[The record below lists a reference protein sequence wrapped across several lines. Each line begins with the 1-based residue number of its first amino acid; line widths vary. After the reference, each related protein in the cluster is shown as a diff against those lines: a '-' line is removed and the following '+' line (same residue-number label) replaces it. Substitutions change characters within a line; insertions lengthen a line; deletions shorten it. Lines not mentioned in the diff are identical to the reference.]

1 MDFRQFT
8 SLTIKGIKLVKL
20 TRQSDGLVLFEKN
33 LIHIPIPNK
42 ANMTTA
48 DYTNVIPTRIVMSQY
63 QSGQFQTSV
72 DSSSRR
78 KMSDRYRFY
87 GSRGSVYLE
96 YDILFNSNNKPTII
110 QNYSKLGAQNLNY
123 LPSEGYQITDSDL
136 GKEKQ
141 FIFTNPAS
149 DAQTQQVNVSFNSP
163 TSTESE
169 LRLDGMNYKDSGGN
183 IILTIGQ
190 DYVGYSG
197 AGFETNTTFDFKQH
211 RNEQFSITS
220 IDGIRNISFTIQ

>member
-8 SLTIKGIKLVKL
+8 RLTINGIELVKL

-33 LIHIPIPNK
+33 LIPIPNK
-42 ANMTTA
+42 ANMATA
-48 DYTNVIPTRIVMSQY
+48 DYSNVIPERIVMSQY
-63 QSGQFQTSV
+63 YNGQFQTSV

-96 YDILFNSNNKPTII
+96 YDIFFNSNNKPTII
-110 QNYSKLGAQNLNY
+110 KNYSELGPQKLNY
-123 LPSEGYQITDSDL
+123 LPSDGYQITDADF

-141 FIFTNPAS
+141 FIFTNPES
-149 DAQTQQVNVSFNSP
+149 DIQTQQVNVAFNSP
-163 TSTESE
+163 TSNESE
-169 LRLDGMNYKDSGGN
+169 LSLDGMNYKDSGGN

-211 RNEQFSITS
+211 REEQFSITS
-220 IDGIRNISFTIQ
+220 IDGIRNISFTIR